1 MRSGIILIFI
11 FIVCIGIG
19 NYIYKIN
26 QISSTEF
33 KQKAQISDEKI
44 TDECTKEGEELALAN
59 STEKKVS
66 PNATFIFKTKYK
78 KCGHMIEEDIT
89 ATELDVNK
97 TEDEIKSLYNRWN
110 LISFSNNEIVFEREL
125 DEMCK
130 EHYVLRNANGE
141 IAVYYVD
148 EEANEIFY
156 QNTGILIQYLPEADK
171 QNIENGIFVIG
182 KEKLNKMI
190 EDFE

>member
-1 MRSGIILIFI
+1 MRSGIILTLIFV
-11 FIVCIGIG
+11 VCIGIG
-19 NYIYKIN
+19 NYIYRIN

-44 TDECTKEGEELALAN
+44 TDECVKEGEDLALAN

-78 KCGHMIEEDIT
+78 KCGHMIKEDIT

-97 TEDEIKSLYNRWN
+97 TEDEIKSLYNQWN
-110 LISFSNNEIVFEREL
+110 LISFSNNEIVLEREL

-171 QNIENGIFVIG
+171 QEIENGIFVIG
-182 KEKLNKMI
+182 KEQLNKMI